1 MFSFKS
7 PLITSLRVKAK
18 YDDNFKRK
26 FGSDAVNAARRI
38 LAHAQ
43 NLWLLRDSLTTVV
56 RFIVDPNV
64 YYIPGQWASK
74 TDMYAYISFSSVCKN
89 QNISIWKCGCIRGKI
104 DGLRDWGLRRFKTDN
119 VYMDFDDRQSRKIK
133 STIKLWQKVNNI
145 AID

>member
-7 PLITSLRVKAK
+7 PLITRLRVKAK

-43 NLWLLRDSLTTVV
+43 NLWLLRESLTTVV

-64 YYIPGQWASK
+64 DYIPGQWASK

-89 QNISIWKCGCIRGKI
+89 QNI
-104 DGLRDWGLRRFKTDN
+104 
-119 VYMDFDDRQSRKIK
+119 
-133 STIKLWQKVNNI
+133 
-145 AID
+145 AI